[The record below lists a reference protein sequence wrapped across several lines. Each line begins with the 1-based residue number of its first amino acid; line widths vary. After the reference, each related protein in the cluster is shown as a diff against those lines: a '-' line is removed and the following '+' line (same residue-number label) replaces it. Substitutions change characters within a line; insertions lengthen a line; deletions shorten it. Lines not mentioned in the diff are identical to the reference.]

1 MNSMTGPLIGIV
13 IGAGALIGAAVGT
26 SNAAPEVPVETV
38 TVAPVVE
45 PAPEPP
51 ASQLPSATTVIGA
64 VVAGLATQCANVN
77 GSITNPDNW
86 MLWDPNAVNHLGY
99 WEVAANSTSGLVVLR
114 VMPQD
119 GHVYIYP
126 YNAPEYEAYA
136 DATQA
141 FAEWQCPESLD
152 VLKEQ

>member
-13 IGAGALIGAAVGT
+13 IGAGALVGAAVGT
-26 SNAAPEVPVETV
+26 SNAAPEAPVEIV
-38 TVAPVVE
+38 TVAPIVE
-45 PAPEPP
+45 PTVAPP
-51 ASQLPSATTVIGA
+51 APQQASATTVIGA
-64 VVAGLATQCANVN
+64 VVAGLSTQCAHIN
-77 GSITNPDNW
+77 GSITNPANW
-86 MLWDPNAVNHLGY
+86 MLWDPNAANYQGY

-141 FAEWQCPESLD
+141 FAEWQCPEYLD
-152 VLKEQ
+152 VIKE

>member
-1 MNSMTGPLIGIV
+1 
-13 IGAGALIGAAVGT
+13 
-26 SNAAPEVPVETV
+26 V
-38 TVAPVVE
+38 TVALETPAAPPV
-45 PAPEPP
+45 PQQA
-51 ASQLPSATTVIGA
+51 SATTVIGA
-64 VVAGLATQCANVN
+64 VVAGLSTQCSNVN

-126 YNAPEYEAYA
+126 YNAPEYESYA
-136 DATQA
+136 DAEQA
-141 FAEWQCPESLD
+141 FAEWQCPEYLD
-152 VLKEQ
+152 VIKE

>member
-1 MNSMTGPLIGIV
+1 MNSMTGPLIGII
-13 IGAGALIGAAVGT
+13 IGAGTIIGSAVGVST
-26 SNAAPEVPVETV
+26 AAPEAPVETV
-38 TVAPVVE
+38 TVAFETPAAPPV
-45 PAPEPP
+45 PQQA
-51 ASQLPSATTVIGA
+51 SATTVIGA
-64 VVAGLATQCANVN
+64 VVAGLSTQCSNVN

-126 YNAPEYEAYA
+126 YNAPEYESYA
-136 DATQA
+136 DAEQA
-141 FAEWQCPESLD
+141 FAEWQCPEYLD
-152 VLKEQ
+152 VIKE